1 MAEHTGHHPQQPTEG
16 DQMNYTRALH
26 PVEQWV
32 QHITRT
38 TPDLILGTLQQSD
51 LEITQ
56 QLAREMQQRGLTS
69 QDLQR
74 LKDRKHPTVVC
85 LT

>member
-1 MAEHTGHHPQQPTEG
+1 MA
-16 DQMNYTRALH
+16 NITRAQH

-38 TPDLILGTLQQSD
+38 TPDLILGTLQHAD
-51 LEITQ
+51 LALAQ
-56 QLAREMQQRGLTS
+56 QLALEMQQRGLST

-74 LKDRKHPTVVC
+74 LKNRKQPVST
-85 LT
+85 T

>member
-1 MAEHTGHHPQQPTEG
+1 MA
-16 DQMNYTRALH
+16 NITRAQH

-32 QHITRT
+32 QHITKT
-38 TPDLILGTLQQSD
+38 TPDLILGTLQSTD
-51 LEITQ
+51 LEMTQ
-56 QLAREMQQRGLTS
+56 QLTREMQLRGLTS